1 MKNFKEFL
9 KEIFDPKPT
18 ARTHKDK
25 EVDRTG
31 GKSVRYKNKNT
42 GVVTG
47 IDFNKRDKRASVHV
61 TVNGAWEK
69 PKEGTPAAERREAK
83 FGSITPVEHITTAVD
98 HLTHFLSQRNKPG
111 RDREVDQIN
120 YRTSDKRKDRIYR
133 KHNKARYKQPIF
145 SLPRYAID

>member
-18 ARTHKDK
+18 ARIHKDK

-133 KHNKARYKQPIF
+133 KILKKLGVDPFNELDALQ
-145 SLPRYAID
+145 

>member
-18 ARTHKDK
+18 ARIHKDK

-47 IDFNKRDKRASVHV
+47 IDFNKIL
-61 TVNGAWEK
+61 EK
-69 PKEGTPAAERREAK
+69 MDFINT
-83 FGSITPVEHITTAVD
+83 
-98 HLTHFLSQRNKPG
+98 NKPSSTIPP
-111 RDREVDQIN
+111 DLQPDTTIPPVKDTTEYIPKDTLLLKKK
-120 YRTSDKRKDRIYR
+120 RTQNSTFK
-133 KHNKARYKQPIF
+133 NKSHLNHRF
-145 SLPRYAID
+145 SLKRNQ